1 MFSPLELGLHH
12 FAAPSRLGDVMELV
26 PPRGLPQILHF
37 SGSGGAPGML
47 DPPSPPVLRGDTWGA
62 LLVGSGVFLASFFFF
77 LLFFRNEE
85 LDSSCFSAFGFALCS
100 FFAMNALQIWLIRL
114 VRLLR
119 APALFTQGAA

>member
-1 MFSPLELGLHH
+1 
-12 FAAPSRLGDVMELV
+12 MELV

-37 SGSGGAPGML
+37 ISAGLGAPGTL
-47 DPPSPPVLRGDTWGA
+47 DPPSPPVLRGDTRGA
-62 LLVGSGVFLASFFFF
+62 LLVGSGVFLASFFF

-85 LDSSCFSAFGFALCS
+85 LDSSCFSAFGCALCS